1 MRTRRSC
8 PHVANIKTRK
18 LTGAIRETFQERKR
32 MLKITRVASSNQ
44 EVTLQ
49 LDGRVTGQWVELLRE
64 SAESAMKEGLRLTL
78 DLENLWF
85 VDCQGLALMKSL
97 IRRGVQP
104 VNVPLFVVEQ
114 LRKCESE
121 QGG

>member
-1 MRTRRSC
+1 
-8 PHVANIKTRK
+8 
-18 LTGAIRETFQERKR
+18 

-44 EVTLQ
+44 EVTLR
-49 LDGRVTGQWVELLRE
+49 LDGRVSGQWVELLRE

-85 VDCQGLALMKSL
+85 VDCQGVALMQSL